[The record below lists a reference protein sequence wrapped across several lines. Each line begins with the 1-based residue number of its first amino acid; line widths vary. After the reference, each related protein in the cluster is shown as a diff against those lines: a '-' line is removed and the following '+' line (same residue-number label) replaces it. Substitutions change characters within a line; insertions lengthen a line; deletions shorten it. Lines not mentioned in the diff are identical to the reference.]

1 MGKLVAEKINHLNYP
16 DEQNRVY
23 CRVANEI
30 LSLAETKC
38 HDCPLWYGTLQGMGT
53 ECFYVDLISANNDA
67 LALPVAGPQ
76 KHFAFI
82 NKMIGSGHIPTDP
95 FYKMGTAQI
104 EHYANV
110 DDDNE
115 NSLGADIFASV
126 LGMSV
131 EEALDETDGE

>member
-30 LSLAETKC
+30 LSLTETKC

-67 LALPVAGPQ
+67 LALPVADPHKQ
-76 KHFAFI
+76 FALI